1 MHEWIWHTVFYNR
14 LTKNINKFSDDCENS
29 ILANRGTQNDVVL
42 EEKSQLFSVYPNP
55 ANSKVTIAGG
65 QLKAI
70 GITDII
76 GKILIKQTVIDGEK
90 IAIDISKLNAGIY
103 IMQILKADGTV
114 IKQKLVKQ

>member
-1 MHEWIWHTVFYNR
+1 MFLELGLFYNR

-55 ANSKVTIAGG
+55 DNSKVTIAGG

-70 GITDII
+70 DITDII
-76 GKILIKQTVIDGEK
+76 GKVLIKQTVIDGEK

-103 IMQILKADGTV
+103 IMQILKTDGTV